1 MPAWTFLT
9 NHAHVFLCVVK
20 DPEARLRD
28 IADIVGITERATQ
41 RIMSDL
47 VDTGYIE
54 RDKAGRR
61 NVYRVPPGLPM
72 RHPMDRH
79 ADLDQL
85 VSVLTGPSA
94 AGSPAKAAPLRK
106 QPDADDPD
114 APATDPPPQ

>member
-47 VDTGYIE
+47 VETGYIE

-85 VSVLTGPSA
+85 VSVLTGFAPGEHPA
-94 AGSPAKAAPLRK
+94 ATEDEPRSPE
-106 QPDADDPD
+106 D
-114 APATDPPPQ
+114 APRDGPTAS

>member
-28 IADIVGITERATQ
+28 IAEIVGITERATQ

-47 VDTGYIE
+47 VEAGYIE

-61 NVYRVPPGLPM
+61 NVYRVPAGLQM

-85 VSVLTGPSA
+85 VHVLTGTLPDSEPA
-94 AGSPAKAAPLRK
+94 AAEEASSV
-106 QPDADDPD
+106 DDG
-114 APATDPPPQ
+114 